1 MVYADSRDGLS
12 GISAMIGGYISAAG
26 LILMVVFALMATS
39 RSQTRRALF
48 VFMAVGAFWSLVAG
62 IGMSIGGV

>member
-1 MVYADSRDGLS
+1 
-12 GISAMIGGYISAAG
+12 MIGGYISAAG

>member
-1 MVYADSRDGLS
+1 
-12 GISAMIGGYISAAG
+12 MIGGYISAAG
-26 LILMVVFALMATS
+26 LILTFVFALMSAR

-48 VFMAVGAFWSLVAG
+48 VFMAVGSFWALVAG